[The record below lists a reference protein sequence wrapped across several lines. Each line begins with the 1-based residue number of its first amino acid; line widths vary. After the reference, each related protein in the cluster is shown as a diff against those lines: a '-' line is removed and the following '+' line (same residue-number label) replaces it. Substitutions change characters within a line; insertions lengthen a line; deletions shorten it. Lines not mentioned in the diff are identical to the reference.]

1 MTKQKISSAVVDT
14 SALVSIILDEP
25 SAAAFKDAMSR
36 CESLV
41 MSEGTLAEVSI
52 VVMSSK
58 GKASLPVLDTLLDGL
73 GIEIIGR
80 EGDPKIF
87 SHSEVLRA
95 GYFSYGKNWATDK
108 KRALNFGD
116 MFSYALAKE
125 LEVPLFF
132 QGIDFS
138 TTDVPCAMNL
148 LGYPKDKFGVPSMP
162 VAAKTK

>member
-1 MTKQKISSAVVDT
+1 MKAHKITSAVVDT
-14 SALVSIILDEP
+14 SALVAIILDEP

-41 MSEGTLAEVSI
+41 MSEGTLAEISI

-58 GKASLPVLDTLLDGL
+58 GNGALPVLDTLLDGL

-80 EGDPKIF
+80 EGDSKIM
-87 SHSEVLRA
+87 SHSEVLRT
-95 GYFSYGKNWATDK
+95 GYFSYGKNWAKDK

-125 LEVPLFF
+125 MEAPLFF

-138 TTDVPCAMNL
+138 TTDVPCAMTL
-148 LGYPKDKFGVPSMP
+148 LGYPKDALGVPSMP
-162 VAAKTK
+162 VATKTK